1 MEGVMNL
8 SVALSLRGLASAV
21 NTDDQRH
28 DEHHHQGN
36 APGEEFHILNVD
48 TEVILNGNQRLGS
61 RLLTTK
67 SQSICL

>member
-1 MEGVMNL
+1 MEGVLNL

-21 NTDDQRH
+21 NTDDHR
-28 DEHHHQGN
+28 HQGN